1 MLSLHT
7 VTSGK
12 GGRTRKVRV
21 GRGNA
26 SGHGTYSGRGGK
38 GQRARSGGRRGLKI
52 LGFKQTLQRIPKVGG
67 FKSHRVRPAVVTLAE
82 LQHAFADGAVVSLDT
97 VVKKGLVERNRAGVK
112 IVGTG
117 TLKKKLIVKNCR
129 VTAGAKAAI
138 EAVGG
143 SVLSS

>member
-7 VTSGK
+7 IKSGK
-12 GGRTRKVRV
+12 NSRTRKVRV

-26 SGHGTYSGRGGK
+26 SGHGTYSSRGGK
-38 GQRARSGGRRGLKI
+38 GQRARSGGRSGLKI

-67 FKSHRVRPAVVTLAE
+67 FKSHRIRPAVVTLGE
-82 LQHAFADGAVVSLDT
+82 LQRAFPDGAVVSPDT
-97 VVKKGLVERNRAGVK
+97 VVKKGLIENGRAGVK
-112 IVGTG
+112 ILATG
-117 TLKKKLIVKNCR
+117 ELKKKLTIKGCK

-138 EAVGG
+138 EAAGG